1 MEYKLLEPYIGTT
14 VVDANDNMFVCLPQV
29 DSCPRILGRLWLHYR
44 EGHPVFV
51 TRWRDLIA
59 NKKTLTDLST
69 GKKFYIPTEPDEG
82 ATLFDAEGK
91 PWCHDGE
98 YWTSGGQ
105 RRRWPSLLA
114 DMGPMTDETTENE
127 N

>member
-14 VVDANDNMFVCLPQV
+14 VVDSNDNMFVCLSQV
-29 DSCPRILGRLWLHYR
+29 DSSQRISGRMWLHYR

-82 ATLFDAEGK
+82 TTLFDAEGN

-98 YWTSGGQ
+98 FWINGGQ

-114 DMGPMTDETTENE
+114 DMGPMTGETAENE